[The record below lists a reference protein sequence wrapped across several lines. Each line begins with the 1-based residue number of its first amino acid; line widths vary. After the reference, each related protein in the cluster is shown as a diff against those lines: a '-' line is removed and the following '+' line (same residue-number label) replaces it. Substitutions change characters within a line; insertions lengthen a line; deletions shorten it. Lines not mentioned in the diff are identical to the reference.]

1 LCHIVIVALVKVSTV
16 RKWMRK
22 HASARAGLKA
32 WLTMVRRAK
41 WGSFLELRSVCPS
54 ADRVR
59 VKSGGHVY
67 VFNIA
72 GNRFR
77 LVAGMSFERQMVYT
91 KKFMTHT
98 EYSKDSW
105 KETL

>member
-1 LCHIVIVALVKVSTV
+1 MTLVKASTV
-16 RKWMRK
+16 HKWMRK
-22 HASARAGLKA
+22 HAPAQAGLNGWPA
-32 WLTMVRRAK
+32 TVRRAE
-41 WGSFLELRSVCPS
+41 WGSFQELRSVCPS

-67 VFNIA
+67 VFNIC

-91 KKFMTHT
+91 KWFMTHA
-98 EYSKDSW
+98 EYSKDAW